1 MAIRS
6 TGKDRWQVK
15 VYRGVDEH
23 GKQVW
28 EYRSADGC
36 RGGRIC
42 PLDAALDSAWGAALG
57 AADVADALV
66 VRDLIDEATP
76 WNQAAYDLLVAPWAA
91 VIGPAHPD
99 DRRNNEG

>member
-42 PLDAALDSAWGAALG
+42 PLDSAWGAALG
-57 AADVADALV
+57 AAWKRAFFAGDEVRMSLLRRIAWV
-66 VRDLIDEATP
+66 VWDELCRQEVFAGLGGK
-76 WNQAAYDLLVAPWAA
+76 Q
-91 VIGPAHPD
+91 
-99 DRRNNEG
+99 